1 MAYPNYFN
9 GGYFP
14 QYQNGA
20 VPDML
25 GQFKGQYQ
33 QPMIYPTQQSDPL
46 LWVLNESEATS
57 YPVAINSSVVLWDKN
72 KPTIYVK
79 TVNAQGIPSM
89 RILDFVERTENPS
102 KEAVIIDDSK
112 YVTIEQ
118 FNSLKSEFEALASN
132 YEQSNKTKK
141 AKESE

>member
-9 GGYFP
+9 GY
-14 QYQNGA
+14 YGA
-20 VPDML
+20 VPDIL

-33 QPMIYPTQQSDPL
+33 QPMMQPTQQIDPL
-46 LWVLNESEATS
+46 LWVLNENEATS
-57 YPVAINSSVVLWDKN
+57 YPVAPNNSVVLWDKN

-102 KEAVIIDDSK
+102 KEAVVIDDSK

>member
-9 GGYFP
+9 GY
-14 QYQNGA
+14 YGA

-33 QPMIYPTQQSDPL
+33 QPMMQPTQQSDPL
-46 LWVLNESEATS
+46 LWVLNENEATS
-57 YPVAINSSVVLWDKN
+57 YPVAPNNSVVLWDKN

-79 TVNAQGIPSM
+79 MVNAQGIPSM
-89 RILDFVERTENPS
+89 RILDFVERTENS
-102 KEAVIIDDSK
+102 TKEAVAFDDSK

-118 FNSLKSEFEALASN
+118 FNALKSEFEALASK

>member
-9 GGYFP
+9 GY
-14 QYQNGA
+14 YGA

-33 QPMIYPTQQSDPL
+33 QPMMQPTQQIDPL
-46 LWVLNESEATS
+46 LWVLNENEATS
-57 YPVAINSSVVLWDKN
+57 YPVAPNNSVVLWDKN

-102 KEAVIIDDSK
+102 KEAVAIDDSK

-118 FNSLKSEFEALASN
+118 FNSLKSEFEALASK
-132 YEQSNKTKK
+132 YEQISEPKRKK
-141 AKESE
+141 EAE